1 MSPRNKAPVNTRP
14 QTPSG
19 LGLGST
25 NVKATMRSV
34 SSSSSVSAKGEAPC
48 FHTNRPQFIS
58 SHIDRCE
65 ACRLKYARQAEQTT
79 IPYVPTSARRT
90 SGVNQPRSLS
100 RQSVNTGNRP
110 SSSASVGGAA
120 ASSMGATTGQNNSN
134 TQRPSSRASVASVA
148 SVASAA
154 SRLQD
159 AGGRPLR
166 TTTHVRSSSAGAP
179 LLDARANTRRA
190 IARAAEEAMAESG
203 SLPSPPPRGDP
214 IHAAGSSSDTPAS
227 PTETV
232 ASRSRSRAGRGAKAN
247 VRDLMSGAARGRRGS
262 TQSVNSMRR
271 TDSASPTRRIRSNQR
286 PSTAA
291 MPRFDVGNDQPV
303 DMTTAIIGS
312 LVSSARDRDKSAAE
326 KDFEIA
332 QLLKEN
338 ERLRHMQQQKQAGT
352 ATSAESTNIFD
363 PNSADARQK
372 AQERALMHD
381 RVALDKFDEFRRA
394 YEDCEPSLRT
404 NRAQFAGE
412 RPLSPPPARPWGS
425 VTPMRTDNGD
435 HDQRLATLAAAEV
448 RRAGE
453 DLMSTP
459 VRRTGRTLRGTS
471 TRRRAVRPL
480 FAGDSELSEDDSD
493 DSDSDEHATLRNCLM
508 SASNFGTFLVQ
519 YVTRQCLDHNA
530 LSEDYKAKQLRLEE
544 LEKRAA
550 QLDKLNRRLE
560 DSRDEHVEQAYEMS
574 QQREQLD
581 EALDTAERTVRRM
594 ANENDTL
601 KHDLAQSNERGQ
613 TLEDQVS
620 RLNEQL
626 VKARQRC
633 EHDVAAARRVT
644 GAHQQ
649 DNVRLSKEN
658 EELRGEMKGKLQ
670 RAGLKSNVDEYM
682 AGRRKEAASASAVI
696 DAGAQP
702 ATETDGAAAESEI
715 KRLQE
720 SVQFW
725 RKKTDRVGRKL
736 RSEQAAK
743 KEAHRMLRVQQEET
757 MRYEQLF
764 GPLSDDVGAEPA
776 ESLGAYLPSFSGSL
790 ENLPEMDGSEA
801 ESDVLSNA
809 GSDALIEAVAGESIE
824 TGVKTPR
831 MTRMASQSSL
841 SSEGDA
847 PAQAEAEADDQ
858 DIRRYEQRMRN
869 RRTATARPMRRRSRP
884 NALAVATGESLGD
897 ILGVGS
903 QWGDPTSARS
913 RQGTARGVSSLA
925 AELDAMDFQPSPPL
939 MARSLSNA
947 SPVTRPRARSFR
959 GAPPPFGEAP
969 VSAGFGIGFDA
980 SVSLAEQFAAAAR
993 RPSTTLGRPQTADVG
1008 TETVPM
1014 SMVVSNVRSVGVDS
1028 HLSENA
1034 AVAAVSEMRSVEVE
1048 PQVSDSMHVNGAV
1061 QAAPTT
1067 AVQACATD
1075 PLVGMSERGVDV
1087 VVAATTSS
1095 VQAEPAVA
1103 FASSAT
1109 DVSTASAR
1117 HAGVDSVASVG
1128 DIAVQA
1134 MPEVGAFAVQAMP
1147 QVSAFAAQAT
1157 PDVGVLA
1164 VQAVP
1169 DVGVAATETD
1179 PSIGVCGV
1187 GVSTDPSIG
1196 MVSAG
1201 MSTDPSIGVA
1211 SVGLSAIA
1219 AVADRALA
1227 TDRMEGMAD
1236 CSIEAVSEVRNTG
1249 MVAGSQP
1256 LADAAVATNNPSLIA
1271 RGSDALHTPTV
1282 NAGTSAQLAPLCN
1295 VQAATD
1301 DAMLAAWLMP
1311 LIPDGI
1317 STATVLRAL
1326 ARQGRPVYE
1335 IVAEQEAEAARLAAA
1350 ERALLAEQAA
1360 DNAAAEAAANA
1371 KVFINRGTGPE
1382 TFTGEF
1388 SVQVEPSTANKPVQA
1403 GLMATVDAGIDAAPG
1418 PVLMSVGTA
1427 TGARPVDRWVEPFDP
1442 VARFDRSTDAGVAT
1456 AARATS
1462 HDFESVDAAVGP
1474 VCESRDASASSATQ
1488 SAAAGT
1494 TMDIVSADR
1503 AACVELELHDQM
1515 VQAGESLTMETG
1527 TSTAVLTADRVGEP
1541 AFVLADHAM
1550 SCNVLS
1556 CDQLVEAGLEPLQ
1569 AVGTSTSVEVA
1580 DVATEQT
1587 AASSVNVMVEAAPA
1601 SNVAVST
1608 ADVSVLAAD
1617 VAVSTVSDTASRSL
1631 AVSTMETSTMSTS
1644 TMATSTM
1651 TASVMATPTM
1661 AVATMATSTMA
1672 EKASQDTAVS
1682 TFTQG
1687 SSRSMAVGTD
1697 VGAAVSAYTQTEDI
1711 PDLHSLPTRL
1721 TRAPYGQSP
1730 MGSVDS
1736 LGSVMGVAPIVGRSL
1751 QSVVPRTRPPV
1762 PSLAAFAKKQSPRI
1776 PLPPLPL
1783 QSTSLPGTARFSGAR
1798 SDLAVNL
1805 PRSMS
1810 ARDVPLA
1817 RDMPGTPERESDHE
1831 DYGYIM
1837 VSPRTHVQCVPV
1849 PTLSSRTSSLAK
1861 PASQDMQLGEANAA
1875 SLSSRGLGC
1884 DDSAADDV
1892 SEEVRPARFGTTRAM
1907 ALQAE
1912 DLTPKRSSVSIGVEA
1927 NMQDQQA
1934 LTARQPEPL
1943 IVQSI
1948 ARAMVGGHMY
1958 KYTPT
1963 RFTHNTSRERRHLRY
1978 FWIHPYAKLLNWS
1991 RQPPSGGVGMA
2002 RSNRENGGRCVFIRD
2017 VRIVDEPHGY
2027 ADDPNEPSYCIVVST
2042 DHREIKLKAT
2052 TKSDHDLW
2060 FMAMSYLQSRR
2071 IITSTTY
2078 PAATVAGAASA
2089 GYQSDD
2095 SAQSR
2100 GTSMDSTQRVIMQAD
2115 RRERH
2120 ERSRS
2125 RNRTAIGSLLG
2136 RPPLPP
2142 PRPESSSVGSV
2153 ATTTDSIAPGS
2164 VVLPS
2169 NASSFEQPPASVHP
2183 HRSTLDG
2190 TPSRVHSLQST
2201 PRSLRPVSM
2210 AMTPGSSD
2218 KRLSMGLF
2226 RKMGGG
2232 GSHTSLFRHGT
2243 RTSEDQGDAPS
2254 PSIALVMNN
2263 ATESPSKGSVRKM
2276 FSGSFL
2282 RALRSR
2288 ESVVDDDP

>member
-1 MSPRNKAPVNTRP
+1 
-14 QTPSG
+14 
-19 LGLGST
+19 
-25 NVKATMRSV
+25 MRS
-34 SSSSSVSAKGEAPC
+34 GEAPC

-897 ILGVGS
+897 ILGAGS

-1048 PQVSDSMHVNGAV
+1048 PQVSDSMHVN
-1061 QAAPTT
+1061 
-1067 AVQACATD
+1067 
-1075 PLVGMSERGVDV
+1075 
-1087 VVAATTSS
+1087 
-1095 VQAEPAVA
+1095 
-1103 FASSAT
+1103 
-1109 DVSTASAR
+1109 
-1117 HAGVDSVASVG
+1117 
-1128 DIAVQA
+1128 
-1134 MPEVGAFAVQAMP
+1134 
-1147 QVSAFAAQAT
+1147 
-1157 PDVGVLA
+1157 
-1164 VQAVP
+1164 
-1169 DVGVAATETD
+1169 
-1179 PSIGVCGV
+1179 
-1187 GVSTDPSIG
+1187 
-1196 MVSAG
+1196 
-1201 MSTDPSIGVA
+1201 
-1211 SVGLSAIA
+1211 
-1219 AVADRALA
+1219 
-1227 TDRMEGMAD
+1227 
-1236 CSIEAVSEVRNTG
+1236 
-1249 MVAGSQP
+1249 
-1256 LADAAVATNNPSLIA
+1256 
-1271 RGSDALHTPTV
+1271 
-1282 NAGTSAQLAPLCN
+1282 
-1295 VQAATD
+1295 
-1301 DAMLAAWLMP
+1301 
-1311 LIPDGI
+1311 
-1317 STATVLRAL
+1317 
-1326 ARQGRPVYE
+1326 
-1335 IVAEQEAEAARLAAA
+1335 
-1350 ERALLAEQAA
+1350 
-1360 DNAAAEAAANA
+1360 
-1371 KVFINRGTGPE
+1371 
-1382 TFTGEF
+1382 
-1388 SVQVEPSTANKPVQA
+1388 
-1403 GLMATVDAGIDAAPG
+1403 DAGIDAAPG

>member
-1 MSPRNKAPVNTRP
+1 
-14 QTPSG
+14 
-19 LGLGST
+19 
-25 NVKATMRSV
+25 
-34 SSSSSVSAKGEAPC
+34 
-48 FHTNRPQFIS
+48 
-58 SHIDRCE
+58 
-65 ACRLKYARQAEQTT
+65 
-79 IPYVPTSARRT
+79 
-90 SGVNQPRSLS
+90 
-100 RQSVNTGNRP
+100 
-110 SSSASVGGAA
+110 
-120 ASSMGATTGQNNSN
+120 
-134 TQRPSSRASVASVA
+134 
-148 SVASAA
+148 
-154 SRLQD
+154 
-159 AGGRPLR
+159 
-166 TTTHVRSSSAGAP
+166 
-179 LLDARANTRRA
+179 
-190 IARAAEEAMAESG
+190 
-203 SLPSPPPRGDP
+203 
-214 IHAAGSSSDTPAS
+214 
-227 PTETV
+227 
-232 ASRSRSRAGRGAKAN
+232 
-247 VRDLMSGAARGRRGS
+247 
-262 TQSVNSMRR
+262 
-271 TDSASPTRRIRSNQR
+271 
-286 PSTAA
+286 
-291 MPRFDVGNDQPV
+291 
-303 DMTTAIIGS
+303 
-312 LVSSARDRDKSAAE
+312 
-326 KDFEIA
+326 
-332 QLLKEN
+332 
-338 ERLRHMQQQKQAGT
+338 
-352 ATSAESTNIFD
+352 
-363 PNSADARQK
+363 
-372 AQERALMHD
+372 
-381 RVALDKFDEFRRA
+381 
-394 YEDCEPSLRT
+394 
-404 NRAQFAGE
+404 
-412 RPLSPPPARPWGS
+412 
-425 VTPMRTDNGD
+425 
-435 HDQRLATLAAAEV
+435 
-448 RRAGE
+448 
-453 DLMSTP
+453 
-459 VRRTGRTLRGTS
+459 
-471 TRRRAVRPL
+471 
-480 FAGDSELSEDDSD
+480 
-493 DSDSDEHATLRNCLM
+493 
-508 SASNFGTFLVQ
+508 
-519 YVTRQCLDHNA
+519 
-530 LSEDYKAKQLRLEE
+530 
-544 LEKRAA
+544 
-550 QLDKLNRRLE
+550 
-560 DSRDEHVEQAYEMS
+560 
-574 QQREQLD
+574 
-581 EALDTAERTVRRM
+581 
-594 ANENDTL
+594 
-601 KHDLAQSNERGQ
+601 
-613 TLEDQVS
+613 
-620 RLNEQL
+620 
-626 VKARQRC
+626 
-633 EHDVAAARRVT
+633 
-644 GAHQQ
+644 
-649 DNVRLSKEN
+649 
-658 EELRGEMKGKLQ
+658 
-670 RAGLKSNVDEYM
+670 
-682 AGRRKEAASASAVI
+682 
-696 DAGAQP
+696 
-702 ATETDGAAAESEI
+702 
-715 KRLQE
+715 
-720 SVQFW
+720 
-725 RKKTDRVGRKL
+725 
-736 RSEQAAK
+736 
-743 KEAHRMLRVQQEET
+743 
-757 MRYEQLF
+757 
-764 GPLSDDVGAEPA
+764 
-776 ESLGAYLPSFSGSL
+776 FSGSL

-897 ILGVGS
+897 ILGAGS

-1014 SMVVSNVRSVGVDS
+1014 PMVISNVRSVGVDS

-1187 GVSTDPSIG
+1187 GVSTDSSIG
-1196 MVSAG
+1196 MICAG

-1335 IVAEQEAEAARLAAA
+1335 IFAEQEAEAARLAAA

-1494 TMDIVSADR
+1494 TMDIVFADR

-1644 TMATSTM
+1644 TMATPTM

-1672 EKASQDTAVS
+1672 ETASQDTAVS

-1687 SSRSMAVGTD
+1687 SLRSMAVGTD

-1736 LGSVMGVAPIVGRSL
+1736 LGSAMGVAPIVGRSL

-1875 SLSSRGLGC
+1875 
-1884 DDSAADDV
+1884 
-1892 SEEVRPARFGTTRAM
+1892 
-1907 ALQAE
+1907 
-1912 DLTPKRSSVSIGVEA
+1912 
-1927 NMQDQQA
+1927 
-1934 LTARQPEPL
+1934 
-1943 IVQSI
+1943 
-1948 ARAMVGGHMY
+1948 
-1958 KYTPT
+1958 
-1963 RFTHNTSRERRHLRY
+1963 
-1978 FWIHPYAKLLNWS
+1978 
-1991 RQPPSGGVGMA
+1991 
-2002 RSNRENGGRCVFIRD
+2002 
-2017 VRIVDEPHGY
+2017 
-2027 ADDPNEPSYCIVVST
+2027 
-2042 DHREIKLKAT
+2042 
-2052 TKSDHDLW
+2052 
-2060 FMAMSYLQSRR
+2060 
-2071 IITSTTY
+2071 
-2078 PAATVAGAASA
+2078 
-2089 GYQSDD
+2089 
-2095 SAQSR
+2095 
-2100 GTSMDSTQRVIMQAD
+2100 
-2115 RRERH
+2115 
-2120 ERSRS
+2120 
-2125 RNRTAIGSLLG
+2125 
-2136 RPPLPP
+2136 
-2142 PRPESSSVGSV
+2142 
-2153 ATTTDSIAPGS
+2153 
-2164 VVLPS
+2164 
-2169 NASSFEQPPASVHP
+2169 
-2183 HRSTLDG
+2183 
-2190 TPSRVHSLQST
+2190 
-2201 PRSLRPVSM
+2201 
-2210 AMTPGSSD
+2210 
-2218 KRLSMGLF
+2218 
-2226 RKMGGG
+2226 
-2232 GSHTSLFRHGT
+2232 
-2243 RTSEDQGDAPS
+2243 
-2254 PSIALVMNN
+2254 
-2263 ATESPSKGSVRKM
+2263 
-2276 FSGSFL
+2276 
-2282 RALRSR
+2282 
-2288 ESVVDDDP
+2288 

>member
-19 LGLGST
+19 LGLSST

-100 RQSVNTGNRP
+100 RQSVNTSNRP
-110 SSSASVGGAA
+110 SSSASVGGAT
-120 ASSMGATTGQNNSN
+120 ASPMGATTGQNNSN
-134 TQRPSSRASVASVA
+134 TQRPSSRASVASI
-148 SVASAA
+148 ASAA

-203 SLPSPPPRGDP
+203 SLPSPPPRGDSA
-214 IHAAGSSSDTPAS
+214 HAAGSSSDTPAS

-232 ASRSRSRAGRGAKAN
+232 ASRSRSRAGRGAKAG
-247 VRDLMSGAARGRRGS
+247 VRDLVSGAARGRRGS

-271 TDSASPTRRIRSNQR
+271 TDSASPTRRIRGSQR

-291 MPRFDVGNDQPV
+291 IPRFDVGNEQPV
-303 DMTTAIIGS
+303 DMTSALIGS
-312 LVSSARDRDKSAAE
+312 LVSSARDRDKSVAE
-326 KDFEIA
+326 KDVEIA
-332 QLLKEN
+332 QLVKEI
-338 ERLRHMQQQKQAGT
+338 ERLRQLQQQKQIGA
-352 ATSAESTNIFD
+352 ATSAESANIFD

-372 AQERALMHD
+372 AQERALMQD
-381 RVALDKFDEFRRA
+381 RIALDKFDEFRRA

-425 VTPMRTDNGD
+425 VTPMRADNGD
-435 HDQRLATLAAAEV
+435 HDARLATLAAAEV

-560 DSRDEHVEQAYEMS
+560 DARDEHVEQAYEMS

-649 DNVRLSKEN
+649 DNVRLLKEN

-682 AGRRKEAASASAVI
+682 AGRRKEAASASAVV
-696 DAGAQP
+696 DSVAQP

-725 RKKTDRVGRKL
+725 RKKTDRVSRKL
-736 RSEQAAK
+736 RSEQVAK

-764 GPLSDDVGAEPA
+764 GPLSDDASAEPA
-776 ESLGAYLPSFSGSL
+776 ESLGAYLPSLGSL

-809 GSDALIEAVAGESIE
+809 GSDVLVEAVAGEPIE
-824 TGVKTPR
+824 TDVKTPR
-831 MTRMASQSSL
+831 MTRVASQSSL

-869 RRTATARPMRRRSRP
+869 RRTATARPVRRRSRP

-897 ILGVGS
+897 ILGASS
-903 QWGDPTSARS
+903 QWGDPASARS
-913 RQGTARGVSSLA
+913 RQGTARGISSLA

-1008 TETVPM
+1008 TETAPM
-1014 SMVVSNVRSVGVDS
+1014 SMLVNSVRSVGVDS

-1034 AVAAVSEMRSVEVE
+1034 AVAAVSEMRSVEIE
-1048 PQVSDSMHVNGAV
+1048 PLVSDSMHVNGAV

-1075 PLVGMSERGVDV
+1075 PLVGVSERGVDV
-1087 VVAATTSS
+1087 VVSATTSS

-1109 DVSTASAR
+1109 DVSAASAR
-1117 HAGVDSVASVG
+1117 HAGVDSVAYVG
-1128 DIAVQA
+1128 DFAVQT
-1134 MPEVGAFAVQAMP
+1134 MPEVGTVAVQAMP
-1147 QVSAFAAQAT
+1147 QVSAFAAQAA
-1157 PDVGVLA
+1157 PNVGVLA

-1169 DVGVAATETD
+1169 NVGFAATETD

-1187 GVSTDPSIG
+1187 GISTDPTIG
-1196 MVSAG
+1196 VASAG
-1201 MSTDPSIGVA
+1201 MSTDPSIGIT
-1211 SVGLSAIA
+1211 SMGMSAIA

-1236 CSIEAVSEVRNTG
+1236 RGIEAVSEVRNTG

-1256 LADAAVATNNPSLIA
+1256 LADAAVVTNNPSLIA
-1271 RGSDALHTPTV
+1271 RGSDALHALTV
-1282 NAGTSAQLAPLCN
+1282 NTGTSAQLAPLCD

-1335 IVAEQEAEAARLAAA
+1335 IIAEQEAEAARLAAA
-1350 ERALLAEQAA
+1350 ERARLAEQAA

-1371 KVFINRGTGPE
+1371 KMFINRGTGPD
-1382 TFTGEF
+1382 TFTSEF
-1388 SVQVEPSTANKPVQA
+1388 SVQVEPSTASKPVQA

-1442 VARFDRSTDAGVAT
+1442 VTRFDRSIDAGVAT
-1456 AARATS
+1456 TARATS

-1474 VCESRDASASSATQ
+1474 VCDSRDASASSVPQ
-1488 SAAAGT
+1488 SAAAAT

-1503 AACVELELHDQM
+1503 AACVELELHEQM
-1515 VQAGESLTMETG
+1515 VQAGESLTMEIG
-1527 TSTAVLTADRVGEP
+1527 TSTAVPTADRVGEP
-1541 AFVLADHAM
+1541 VFALSDHST
-1550 SCNVLS
+1550 SCDVLS
-1556 CDQLVEAGLEPLQ
+1556 CDQLVEAGLEPMQ
-1569 AVGTSTSVEVA
+1569 AVGTSMVVEVA
-1580 DVATEQT
+1580 DAATEQT

-1601 SNVAVST
+1601 SDAAVST
-1608 ADVSVLAAD
+1608 ADVAVLAAD
-1617 VAVSTVSDTASRSL
+1617 VAVSTMSDTASRSL
-1631 AVSTMETSTMSTS
+1631 AVTAMETSTMSTS
-1644 TMATSTM
+1644 TMAT
-1651 TASVMATPTM
+1651 PTM
-1661 AVATMATSTMA
+1661 QVSIMATSTMA
-1672 EKASQDTAVS
+1672 ETVSQDTAVS
-1682 TFTQG
+1682 TFTER

-1697 VGAAVSAYTQTEDI
+1697 VGAAVSTYTQTEDI

-1721 TRAPYGQSP
+1721 ARAPYSESP

-1736 LGSVMGVAPIVGRSL
+1736 LGSAMGVAPIVGRSL
-1751 QSVVPRTRPPV
+1751 QSAVPRTRPPV
-1762 PSLAAFAKKQSPRI
+1762 PSLAAFGKKQSPRI
-1776 PLPPLPL
+1776 PLPPLPV

-1849 PTLSSRTSSLAK
+1849 PTLSSRASSMAK
-1861 PASQDMQLGEANAA
+1861 PASQDIQLGEANAA
-1875 SLSSRGLGC
+1875 SVSSRGLGC

-1963 RFTHNTSRERRHLRY
+1963 RFTHSTGRERRHLRY

-1991 RQPPSGGVGMA
+1991 KQPPSGGVGMA

-2017 VRIVDEPHGY
+2017 VRIVDDPQGY

-2089 GYQSDD
+2089 GYQSDE
-2095 SAQSR
+2095 SLQSR
-2100 GTSMDSTQRVIMQAD
+2100 DTSMDSTQRVIMQAD

-2125 RNRTAIGSLLG
+2125 RNRMAIGSLLG
-2136 RPPLPP
+2136 RPPLPPP

-2164 VVLPS
+2164 GVFPS

-2210 AMTPGSSD
+2210 AMTPGSTD

-2263 ATESPSKGSVRKM
+2263 VIESPSKGSVRKM

-2288 ESVVDDDP
+2288 ESVVDDDQ